1 MSAIN
6 RATSAT
12 ARFGR
17 RRWRVGVLATV
28 AFAVGLVL
36 LFLLILAT
44 DNRQLYEEYF
54 VWLLGLNVSVAV
66 ALGGVIAWLLWRL
79 WQSWRS
85 GRFGRRLLLK
95 LAAIFALVGVLPGAL
110 VYVVSY
116 QFVNRS
122 IQNWFDVKV
131 EGALVAGLNL
141 GRNTVDLLSVQLTA
155 RTRAAAQSL
164 TTSSVLLPI
173 TLERLR
179 EQLDAHRMQVWSDD
193 RRLLGS
199 VGTQA
204 VGFTQS
210 RAPPSWAYDAA
221 RSRGMAVWVEGMDVE
236 PDANT
241 YQEATISAM
250 AWVVVP
256 SLSLRPQGQY
266 LQVTVLLP
274 NSLAEDARRL
284 QTANQEY
291 QERALARDG
300 LRRMYIG
307 TLTLALFLTVF
318 GAMIMAALLANQLA
332 RPLLLLAEGVR
343 DVARGDLTPKLSATT
358 RDEIGELTRD
368 FADMTQQ
375 LADARADA
383 QNSLHHLEQT
393 RASLQTLLD
402 NLSAGVVVLSEDD
415 QVLQLNPQAAQLL
428 DWTQRVALP
437 RALAQPGSTQTWIET
452 LLGEFERRIHDGDSA
467 PWQRSLSVHSGQGSE
482 GVAPAERTL
491 MARGAWLPDGTRLL
505 VLDDITTLVSGQR
518 AQAWADVARRLAHE
532 IKNPLTPIQ
541 LSAERL
547 QHKLTE
553 RVPADAQALLHK
565 SVQTIVEQVE
575 AMKRMVNELRDYA
588 R

>member
-284 QTANQEY
+284 QIANQEY

-368 FADMTQQ
+368 FA
-375 LADARADA
+375 
-383 QNSLHHLEQT
+383 
-393 RASLQTLLD
+393 
-402 NLSAGVVVLSEDD
+402 
-415 QVLQLNPQAAQLL
+415 
-428 DWTQRVALP
+428 
-437 RALAQPGSTQTWIET
+437 
-452 LLGEFERRIHDGDSA
+452 
-467 PWQRSLSVHSGQGSE
+467 
-482 GVAPAERTL
+482 
-491 MARGAWLPDGTRLL
+491 
-505 VLDDITTLVSGQR
+505 
-518 AQAWADVARRLAHE
+518 
-532 IKNPLTPIQ
+532 
-541 LSAERL
+541 
-547 QHKLTE
+547 
-553 RVPADAQALLHK
+553 
-565 SVQTIVEQVE
+565 
-575 AMKRMVNELRDYA
+575 
-588 R
+588 